1 MAEFAFL
8 RPQPESGVLRLSD
21 LAVVAASLRRGGL
34 AVLPTETGYM
44 LAAPATSE
52 PALLRAFAVKAR
64 PAAQVMHVACSS
76 LTMIETIGVLT
87 TQATHLLGAFTP
99 GPLSVIIE
107 KTALLPDRLVTLDG
121 TVGIRVPEN
130 AATLQIIAEVG
141 TPLTAT
147 SLNRSGE
154 PAVAID
160 EAGLSELTW
169 PDGEIVYVVEDPTS
183 IRYESASA
191 LVRVTGPEPEII
203 RAGPIDEARI
213 RATLGA
219 VVTRPSW

>member
-8 RPQPESGVLRLSD
+8 RPRPESGTLRLAD
-21 LAVVAASLRRGGL
+21 VAAVAITLRRGGL

-44 LAAPATSE
+44 LAALASSE
-52 PALLRAFAVKAR
+52 TALLRAFAVKDR
-64 PAAQVMHVACSS
+64 PHSAVMHVACSS
-76 LTMIETIGVLT
+76 ISMIESVGVLT
-87 TQATHLLGAFTP
+87 PRAAQLLGAFTP
-99 GPLSVIIE
+99 GPLSVVIE
-107 KTALLPDRLVTLDG
+107 KTGRLPDRLVTLDG
-121 TVGIRVPEN
+121 TVGIRVPDN

-141 TPLTAT
+141 EPLTAT

-154 PAVAID
+154 PATAID

-169 PDGEIVYVVEDPTS
+169 PDGEIVQVVEDPTS
-183 IRYESASA
+183 IRYDTASA

-213 RATLGA
+213 RATVGA
-219 VVTRPSW
+219 LPV